1 MNLTTQSQINK
12 LAQAFEDFK
21 NKDCGNLAIYNKLAS
36 MNAKFIFGIKSMDS
50 YASYNPV
57 DKSISF
63 KDESS
68 INSFNIEEE
77 LFHALQDKHY
87 VGGISK
93 FLESPFIGRSN
104 MEIEYR
110 VYREVIHFLKTDII
124 NAYGSNSFFLLV
136 EGLVQTYRQT
146 NQFPTQLT
154 TVQKQLFINSVND
167 LKIAIPFY
175 NYPTDNNLYPDAL
188 MNILGSVS
196 GCLMVY

>member
-1 MNLTTQSQINK
+1 
-12 LAQAFEDFK
+12 
-21 NKDCGNLAIYNKLAS
+21 
-36 MNAKFIFGIKSMDS
+36 
-50 YASYNPV
+50 
-57 DKSISF
+57 
-63 KDESS
+63 
-68 INSFNIEEE
+68 
-77 LFHALQDKHY
+77 
-87 VGGISK
+87 
-93 FLESPFIGRSN
+93 

-110 VYREVIHFLKTDII
+110 VYREVMHFLKTDII